1 MVDWNLDID
10 KKTDK
15 VDAILEKK
23 EAFSM
28 KEIEKLV
35 EDSKTQEIKA
45 TMNCLVIGSDGS
57 GKSGI
62 VLDYCN
68 GLTKPTLVIDLDGGC
83 LPLVYQYY
91 KGSKKFLIPP
101 ILETMVTPDGID
113 IDYIKTMAKIKGL
126 IKYGIEHQTEYS
138 AIVLDGLSTLLK
150 FAEYQS
156 RIEKNI
162 AIDGGMQMRYWIVR
176 AKVFT
181 EIVEI
186 MKSAQFVDRFYI
198 AHEDLVATKDS
209 AAVKQKLN
217 AMVHQRIVC
226 RKEDNLGVVK
236 FIAKIDKSKYNLAL
250 EGKDFTF
257 ATVSGD
263 KTTWDVGKIFEHLL

>member
-1 MVDWNLDID
+1 MVDWNLDIKD
-10 KKTDK
+10 KTNKI
-15 VDAILEKK
+15 DAVLEKK

-62 VLDYCN
+62 VLSYCDK
-68 GLTKPTLVIDLDGGC
+68 LPKPTLIIDLDGGC

-226 RKEDNLGVVK
+226 RKEESLGVVD
-236 FIAKIDKSKYNLAL
+236 FIAKIDKSKYNLGL

-257 ATVSGD
+257 ATVNGD
-263 KTTWDVGKIFEHLL
+263 KTTWDVDKIFKNLL

>member
-1 MVDWNLDID
+1 MVDWNLDTNN
-10 KKTDK
+10 KTDK
-15 VDAILEKK
+15 VDTVPEKK
-23 EAFSM
+23 TGFSM
-28 KEIEKLV
+28 KEIEKLI
-35 EDSKTQEIKA
+35 EDSKTQEIRA

-68 GLTKPTLVIDLDGGC
+68 KLPKPTLVIDLDGGC
-83 LPLVYQYY
+83 IPLIYEHY
-91 KGSKKFLIPP
+91 KGSKKFLVPP
-101 ILETMVTPDGID
+101 ILETTITPDGID
-113 IDYIKTMAKIKGL
+113 IDYVKTMAKVKGL
-126 IKYGIEHQTEYS
+126 IKYGVEHQNEYS

-150 FAEYQS
+150 HAEYLS
-156 RIEKNI
+156 RIDKNI
-162 AIDGGMQMRYWIVR
+162 AIDGGMQMRYWILR

-186 MKSAQFVDRFYI
+186 MKSAQYLDRFYI

-226 RKEDNLGVVK
+226 RKEDNLGTVK
-236 FIAKIDKSKYNLAL
+236 FIAKIDKSKYNLKL

-263 KTTWDVGKIFEHLL
+263 KTTWDVSKIFENLL

>member
-1 MVDWNLDID
+1 MVDWDLDVE
-10 KKTDK
+10 KKPETDK
-15 VDAILEKK
+15 VL
-23 EAFSM
+23 FSM
-28 KEIEKLV
+28 EKIEKLI
-35 EDSKTQEIKA
+35 EDSKTQEIRA

-57 GKSGI
+57 AKTGI
-62 VLDYCN
+62 VMSYCN
-68 GLTKPTLVIDLDGGC
+68 ELPKPTLIIDLDGGC
-83 LPLVYQYY
+83 LPLLYEYY

-101 ILETMVTPDGID
+101 ILETKVTPEGID

-126 IKYGIEHQTEYS
+126 IKYGVEHQNEYS

-156 RIEKNI
+156 RIDKNI

-181 EIVEI
+181 EIIEI
-186 MKSAQFVDRFYI
+186 MKSASFIDRFYI

-217 AMVHQRIVC
+217 AMVHQRIIC
-226 RKEDNLGVVK
+226 RKEENFGKVS
-236 FIAKIDKSKYNLAL
+236 FIAKIDKSKYNLKL

-257 ATVSGD
+257 ATVEGD
-263 KTTWDVGKIFEHLL
+263 KTTWDVSKIFEKL